1 MATANG
7 RAKQYQLAMLKAVE
21 SGKKKKKVAGD
32 FGIALTTLCTIL
44 SSKEAVVGAVARG
57 DKSDRKKLRAPAFE
71 AVQKVVFKWFLEARA
86 SRIPGSAALLQRK
99 GRDLA
104 CIMGHDDFVASAGW
118 LQRFKERHDIVSRAV
133 SSGAQSV
140 DHAVAW
146 VVKNVTATRKVQ
158 PKR

>member
-1 MATANG
+1 MVFG
-7 RAKQYQLAMLKAVE
+7 SE
-21 SGKKKKKVAGD
+21 SKRNSCECGTFAEEG
-32 FGIALTTLCTIL
+32 
-44 SSKEAVVGAVARG
+44 E
-57 DKSDRKKLRAPAFE
+57 
-71 AVQKVVFKWFLEARA
+71 
-86 SRIPGSAALLQRK
+86 
-99 GRDLA
+99 RDLA

-158 PKR
+158 PKRYVQRK